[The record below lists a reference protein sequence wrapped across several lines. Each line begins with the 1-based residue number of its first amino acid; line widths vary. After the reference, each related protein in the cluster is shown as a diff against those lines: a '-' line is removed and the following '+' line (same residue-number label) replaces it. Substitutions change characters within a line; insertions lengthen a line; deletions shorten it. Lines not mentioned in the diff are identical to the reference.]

1 MVRSIVRSVLMVIAC
16 LGAQAPGACKEAVQ
30 LAFKFSP
37 GEVTTY
43 EVAVSGAGHVRS
55 SEGELVP
62 VGVQGSLSF
71 NCRTVEVL
79 ADGSGRSEGRL
90 MRADV
95 EASIG
100 QQRARFLYANG
111 RLRWFANGQEH
122 PPPNVDLSQL
132 PLLGAPIVFTVAP
145 NGRVSGDS
153 SLLEALREAAPAIG
167 GGQFPQVGEQVF
179 PDGPVAVGET
189 WRHTAQL
196 HPLGPTAPITITT
209 SRTLDSHSLEGGVGV
224 AKISGYSEARLR
236 AGQLSLSQGE
246 TEVRVATPRLRRTI
260 TSTEFFNTSEGRLLR
275 ADYEVAVSAE
285 VSVGIEEEERE
296 GGVEARFH
304 VTVQAR

>member
-1 MVRSIVRSVLMVIAC
+1 MVRSIVLSVLAAMAC
-16 LGAQAPGACKEAVQ
+16 LGAQAPAACEEAVQ

-55 SEGELVP
+55 SEGELAP
-62 VGVQGSLSF
+62 VGVQGNLSF
-71 NCRTVEVL
+71 TCKTVEVL
-79 ADGSGRSEGRL
+79 ADGSGRSEARL
-90 MRADV
+90 ARANL

-100 QQRARFLYANG
+100 EQRARFLYENG
-111 RLRWFANGQEH
+111 RLRWFANGEEH
-122 PPPNVDLSQL
+122 PPPNADLGQL

-153 SLLEALREAAPAIG
+153 SLLDALRKAAPAIG
-167 GGQFPQVGEQVF
+167 AGQFPQVSEQVF

-189 WRHTAQL
+189 WRHTAEL

-209 SRTLDSHSLEGGVGV
+209 SRTLDSHSVEGGVGV

-236 AGQLSLSQGE
+236 AGQLSLSPGE
-246 TEVRVATPRLRRTI
+246 TEVRVAAPRLRRTI

-275 ADYEVAVSAE
+275 ADYEVALSAE
-285 VSVGIEEEERE
+285 VSVGVGEEERE

-304 VTVQAR
+304 ITVQAR